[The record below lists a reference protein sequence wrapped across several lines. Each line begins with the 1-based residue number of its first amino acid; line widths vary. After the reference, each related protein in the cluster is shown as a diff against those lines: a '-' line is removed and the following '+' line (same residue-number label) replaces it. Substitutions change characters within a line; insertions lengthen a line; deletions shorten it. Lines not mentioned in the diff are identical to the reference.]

1 MLVVEKADEMA
12 VLLVRLMVES
22 MVVDLVVYLADQWE
36 ATMAARLVEHSVALM
51 DALWVVQ

>member
-1 MLVVEKADEMA
+1 MA
-12 VLLVRLMVES
+12 VLLVRLTVES

-36 ATMAARLVEHSVALM
+36 SSMAAHLVEHSVVLM